1 MSNIES
7 DADANAILCTIAAL
21 GHSLRMK
28 VVAEG
33 VENETQRQLVQAAGC
48 ELVQGYLFWKP
59 MPAEDMR
66 PLLGRPADGR
76 LLRLA

>member
-1 MSNIES
+1 
-7 DADANAILCTIAAL
+7 
-21 GHSLRMK
+21 MK

-66 PLLGRPADGR
+66 PLLGRPAGGR